1 MLLWLQIC
9 GTHGD
14 SICGF
19 LWKIIER
26 HRLDGLG
33 WGRILCQLPIPGLEI
48 KLSNAPCENVRHG
61 GYTNAPFLGHH
72 PLRSQDVSIYK
83 QNFEQKPSFNFNSLN
98 MKDIIIAP
106 MTAFCRYLALGRLQ
120 LEQIDLSVTGIRVLV
135 PILPSQASQV
145 FVMFYT
151 KKPHQF

>member
-26 HRLDGLG
+26 HRLDELG
-33 WGRILCQLPIPGLEI
+33 WGSILCRLPIPGLET

-61 GYTNAPFLGHH
+61 GYTNAPSLGQSLLDAFYH

-120 LEQIDLSVTGIRVLV
+120 LEQG
-135 PILPSQASQV
+135 
-145 FVMFYT
+145 
-151 KKPHQF
+151 